1 MAVSGDRRLGS
12 EVSSAFFLRALSF
25 SFLVTVL
32 FWFSVTAFTRT
43 LPEEMSCSDPTQTS
57 TQQTAPPQPRTTWGE
72 RETWALI
79 SLWEEYLEQL
89 RGERRNAGVYESIVR
104 RLAALGIVRTRK
116 QVQSKIDN
124 LTQMYRSWAKKRT
137 TGSAPVPW
145 LYFTEIHRFLGTL
158 PANDHSLV
166 EESTGHT
173 NATVEE
179 LICSMENGYQSPQHS
194 QDQWQLEPPA
204 SEAVPTSGPEDEGPS
219 QESRLTQNENQ
230 RRPRKR
236 KLPSTGEFQRE
247 LLSEQRLLRQTF
259 ENAAKEERV
268 LKERQINAQE
278 KLVDLMSRYFNKD

>member
-1 MAVSGDRRLGS
+1 
-12 EVSSAFFLRALSF
+12 
-25 SFLVTVL
+25 
-32 FWFSVTAFTRT
+32 
-43 LPEEMSCSDPTQTS
+43 MSCSDPTQTS

-124 LTQMYRSWAKKRT
+124 LTQMY
-137 TGSAPVPW
+137 
-145 LYFTEIHRFLGTL
+145 
-158 PANDHSLV
+158 
-166 EESTGHT
+166 
-173 NATVEE
+173 
-179 LICSMENGYQSPQHS
+179 SMENGYQSPQHS

-247 LLSEQRLLRQTF
+247 LLNEQRLLRQTF

-268 LKERQINAQE
+268 LKEWQINAQE